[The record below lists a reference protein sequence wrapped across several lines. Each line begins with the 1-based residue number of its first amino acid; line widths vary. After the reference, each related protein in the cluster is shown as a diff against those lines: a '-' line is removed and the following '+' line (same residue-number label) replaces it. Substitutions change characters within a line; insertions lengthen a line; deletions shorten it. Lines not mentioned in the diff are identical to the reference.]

1 MLSSRY
7 PRLHEALG
15 LGPMWLKRSARI
27 AENTRPESQRL
38 PENGQT
44 ELRTAPT
51 AGQRLPENRQS
62 EPRPSGHNALQPNP
76 YHSIT
81 TAAQPRL
88 PESERGELRQIEA
101 GGLQQHPN
109 HSLAPNQP
117 AARTTLPPQGHR
129 ADVLAAIATP
139 QPFQPAPAPAE
150 NESDPLAAVQQL
162 WAALPHTAFASPEE
176 VQRQAAVCAACSL
189 HSQRKQALSGYGAM
203 PARLMV
209 ISLNPAPS
217 DDETGQLISG
227 QHGRLL
233 DNMLAAIGL
242 APEQVFRTAW
252 LRCTPRVAIKTTPE
266 EQVRCAAFI
275 RQEFAWV
282 QPQAV
287 LLLGNSFYDPA
298 RRWLLEQLIG
308 HTPAFTV
315 PHPAILLRQP
325 ELKAQAWHSLKQL
338 KAALAKA

>member
-27 AENTRPESQRL
+27 AEPTLPGHSQPESPARL
-38 PENGQT
+38 PESGHG
-44 ELRTAPT
+44 EL
-51 AGQRLPENRQS
+51 
-62 EPRPSGHNALQPNP
+62 RPSGQNELQASPT
-76 YHSIT
+76 HT
-81 TAAQPRL
+81 TAPAAQPRL
-88 PESERGELRQIEA
+88 PENNQSELRQTSA
-101 GGLQQHPN
+101 GELQQHPN
-109 HSLAPNQP
+109 HTLAPNQP
-117 AARTTLPPQGHR
+117 AARTAQPPQGHR
-129 ADVLAAIATP
+129 ADVLAAIAVP
-139 QPFQPAPAPAE
+139 QPYQPAPAQAE
-150 NESDPLAAVQQL
+150 NESDPLAAVQRL
-162 WAALPHTAFASPEE
+162 WAALPHTAFASPEALR
-176 VQRQAAVCAACSL
+176 QQAAACAACSL

-217 DDETGQLISG
+217 DDETGRLISG

-242 APEQVFRTAW
+242 SPEQVFRTAW
-252 LRCTPRVAIKTTPE
+252 LRCTPRITLKTTPE

-338 KAALAKA
+338 KAALAKV

>member
-7 PRLHEALG
+7 LRLHEALG

-27 AENTRPESQRL
+27 AEPTLPGHSQPESPARLPESGHSELRPSGQNELQASPTHPTAPAAQARL
-38 PENGQT
+38 PEN
-44 ELRTAPT
+44 
-51 AGQRLPENRQS
+51 NQS
-62 EPRPSGHNALQPNP
+62 
-76 YHSIT
+76 
-81 TAAQPRL
+81 
-88 PESERGELRQIEA
+88 ELRQTAA
-101 GGLQQHPN
+101 GELQQHPN
-109 HSLAPNQP
+109 HTLAPNQP
-117 AARTTLPPQGHR
+117 AARTAQPPQGHR
-129 ADVLAAIATP
+129 ADVLAAIAAQ
-139 QPFQPAPAPAE
+139 QPFQPAPAQAE
-150 NESDPLAAVQQL
+150 NESDPLAAVQRL
-162 WAALPHTAFASPEE
+162 WAALSHTAFANPEE
-176 VQRQAAVCAACSL
+176 LQQQAAACAACSL
-189 HSQRKQALSGYGAM
+189 HSQRKQALSGYGAI

-209 ISLNPAPS
+209 VSLNPAPS

-227 QHGRLL
+227 RHGRLL

-242 APEQVFRTAW
+242 SPEQVFRTAW
-252 LRCTPRVAIKTTPE
+252 LRCTPRIALKTTPE

-282 QPQAV
+282 QPQAI

-338 KAALAKA
+338 KAVLAKT

>member
-7 PRLHEALG
+7 LRLHEALG
-15 LGPMWLKRSARI
+15 LGPMWLKRSARV
-27 AENTRPESQRL
+27 AEPTLPGHSQPESPTRL
-38 PENGQT
+38 PESGHS
-44 ELRTAPT
+44 EL
-51 AGQRLPENRQS
+51 
-62 EPRPSGHNALQPNP
+62 RPSGQNELQASPAHLIP
-76 YHSIT
+76 P
-81 TAAQPRL
+81 AAQPRL
-88 PESERGELRQIEA
+88 PENKQSELRQTAA
-101 GGLQQHPN
+101 GELQQHPN
-109 HSLAPNQP
+109 HTLAPNQ
-117 AARTTLPPQGHR
+117 AAGRPVPPPQGHR
-129 ADVLAAIATP
+129 ADVLAAIAAP
-139 QPFQPAPAPAE
+139 QPFQPAPAQAE
-150 NESDPLAAVQQL
+150 NESDPLAAVQRL
-162 WAALPHTAFASPEE
+162 WAALPPATFASIEE
-176 VQRQAAVCAACSL
+176 LRQQAAACAACSL

-242 APEQVFRTAW
+242 SPEQVFRTAW
-252 LRCTPRVAIKTTPE
+252 LRCTPRIALKTTPE

-325 ELKAQAWHSLKQL
+325 ELKAQAWHILKQL

>member
-38 PENGQT
+38 PEN
-44 ELRTAPT
+44 
-51 AGQRLPENRQS
+51 RQS
-62 EPRPSGHNALQPNP
+62 EPRPSGHNALQPTP
-76 YHSIT
+76 PHS
-81 TAAQPRL
+81 AATQARL
-88 PESERGELRQIEA
+88 PENEQSELRQNEA
-101 GGLQQHPN
+101 GGLQQHQN
-109 HSLAPNQP
+109 HTLAPNQP
-117 AARTTLPPQGHR
+117 AARTMPPLQGHR
-129 ADVLAAIATP
+129 ANVLAAATS
-139 QPFQPAPAPAE
+139 QPLQPTPAQTD
-150 NESDPLAAVQQL
+150 NESDPLAAVQRL
-162 WAALPHTAFASPEE
+162 WAALPPATFANIEE
-176 VQRQAAVCAACSL
+176 LQRQAAACAACSL

-203 PARLMV
+203 PTRLMV

-242 APEQVFRTAW
+242 VPEQVFRTAW
-252 LRCTPRVAIKTTPE
+252 LRCTPRIALKTTPE

-308 HTPAFTV
+308 RTPAFTV

>member
-15 LGPMWLKRSARI
+15 LGPMWLKRSARL
-27 AENTRPESQRL
+27 AENARPESQRL

-44 ELRTAPT
+44 ELRTAP
-51 AGQRLPENRQS
+51 AAEQRLPENRQS
-62 EPRPSGHNALQPNP
+62 EPRPSGHNALQPIP
-76 YHSIT
+76 PHSA
-81 TAAQPRL
+81 AAQTGL
-88 PESERGELRQIEA
+88 PENEQSGLRQNEA

-109 HSLAPNQP
+109 RTLAPSQAAAHP
-117 AARTTLPPQGHR
+117 APPPQGHR
-129 ADVLAAIATP
+129 ADVLAAIAAP
-139 QPFQPAPAPAE
+139 PPFQPAPASAD
-150 NESDPLAAVQQL
+150 NESDPLAAVQRL

-176 VQRQAAVCAACSL
+176 LQRQAATCAACSL

-217 DDETGQLISG
+217 DDEAGQLISG
-227 QHGRLL
+227 RHGRLL

-242 APEQVFRTAW
+242 PPEQVFRTAW
-252 LRCTPRVAIKTTPE
+252 LRCTPRAALKTTPE

-275 RQEFAWV
+275 RQEFAWA

-325 ELKAQAWHSLKQL
+325 ELKAQAWHILKQL

>member
-44 ELRTAPT
+44 ELRSAP
-51 AGQRLPENRQS
+51 AAEQRLPENRQS

-76 YHSIT
+76 PHS
-81 TAAQPRL
+81 AATQAGL
-88 PESERGELRQIEA
+88 PENEQSRLRQNEA

-109 HSLAPNQP
+109 RTPAPNQA
-117 AARTTLPPQGHR
+117 AARPAPPPQGHR
-129 ADVLAAIATP
+129 ADVLAAIAAP
-139 QPFQPAPAPAE
+139 QPFQPAPAQVE
-150 NESDPLAAVQQL
+150 NERDPRAAVQRR
-162 WAALPHTAFASPEE
+162 WAALPSTAFASPEE
-176 VQRQAAVCAACSL
+176 LQRQAAACAACSL

-209 ISLNPAPS
+209 ISLNTAPS
-217 DDETGQLISG
+217 DDEAGQLISG
-227 QHGRLL
+227 RHGRLL

-252 LRCTPRVAIKTTPE
+252 LRCTPRVALKTTPE

-275 RQEFAWV
+275 RQEFAWA

-308 HTPAFTV
+308 PTPAVTV

-325 ELKAQAWHSLKQL
+325 ELKVQAWLTLKQL
-338 KAALAKA
+338 KAVLAKA

>member
-27 AENTRPESQRL
+27 AEHTRPESQRL

-44 ELRTAPT
+44 ELRSAPA

-62 EPRPSGHNALQPNP
+62 EPRPSGHNALQSNP
-76 YHSIT
+76 PHS
-81 TAAQPRL
+81 AATQAGL
-88 PESERGELRQIEA
+88 PENEQSRLRQNEA
-101 GGLQQHPN
+101 GGLQQYPN
-109 HSLAPNQP
+109 RTLAPSQAATHP
-117 AARTTLPPQGHR
+117 APPPQGLR
-129 ADVLAAIATP
+129 ADVLAAIAAP
-139 QPFQPAPAPAE
+139 RPFQPAPAPAE
-150 NESDPLAAVQQL
+150 NESDPLAAVQRL
-162 WAALPHTAFASPEE
+162 WAALPPTAFASPEE
-176 VQRQAAVCAACSL
+176 LQRQAAACAACSL

-217 DDETGQLISG
+217 DDEAGRLISG
-227 QHGRLL
+227 RHGRLL
-233 DNMLAAIGL
+233 GNMLAAIGL
-242 APEQVFRTAW
+242 PPEQVFRTAW
-252 LRCTPRVAIKTTPE
+252 LRCTPRVALKTTPE

-275 RQEFAWV
+275 RQEFTWA
-282 QPQAV
+282 QPQAI

-298 RRWLLEQLIG
+298 RRWLLKQLIG

-325 ELKAQAWHSLKQL
+325 ELKAQAWHTLKQL

>member
-1 MLSSRY
+1 MLNSRY

-44 ELRTAPT
+44 ELHTAP
-51 AGQRLPENRQS
+51 AAEQRLPENRQS
-62 EPRPSGHNALQPNP
+62 EPRPSGHNTLQPNP
-76 YHSIT
+76 PHS
-81 TAAQPRL
+81 TAAQ
-88 PESERGELRQIEA
+88 A
-101 GGLQQHPN
+101 
-109 HSLAPNQP
+109 
-117 AARTTLPPQGHR
+117 AARPAPPPQCHR
-129 ADVLAAIATP
+129 ADVLAAIAAP
-139 QPFQPAPAPAE
+139 QPFQPAPAQVE
-150 NESDPLAAVQQL
+150 NESDPLAVVQRL
-162 WAALPHTAFASPEE
+162 WAALPHTSFTSPEE
-176 VQRQAAVCAACSL
+176 LHQQAAACAACSL
-189 HSQRKQALSGYGAM
+189 HNQRKQALSGYGAM

-233 DNMLAAIGL
+233 NNMLAAIGL
-242 APEQVFRTAW
+242 VPEQVFRTAW
-252 LRCTPRVAIKTTPE
+252 LRCTPRVALKTTPE

-275 RQEFAWV
+275 RQELAWA

>member
-1 MLSSRY
+1 
-7 PRLHEALG
+7 
-15 LGPMWLKRSARI
+15 
-27 AENTRPESQRL
+27 
-38 PENGQT
+38 
-44 ELRTAPT
+44 
-51 AGQRLPENRQS
+51 
-62 EPRPSGHNALQPNP
+62 
-76 YHSIT
+76 
-81 TAAQPRL
+81 
-88 PESERGELRQIEA
+88 
-101 GGLQQHPN
+101 
-109 HSLAPNQP
+109 
-117 AARTTLPPQGHR
+117 
-129 ADVLAAIATP
+129 
-139 QPFQPAPAPAE
+139 
-150 NESDPLAAVQQL
+150 
-162 WAALPHTAFASPEE
+162 
-176 VQRQAAVCAACSL
+176 
-189 HSQRKQALSGYGAM
+189 M

>member
-7 PRLHEALG
+7 LRLHEALG

-27 AENTRPESQRL
+27 AEPTLPGHSQPESPARLPESGYGELRPSGQNELQASPAHPTAPAAQARL
-38 PENGQT
+38 PEN
-44 ELRTAPT
+44 
-51 AGQRLPENRQS
+51 NQS
-62 EPRPSGHNALQPNP
+62 ELQQ
-76 YHSIT
+76 
-81 TAAQPRL
+81 TAA
-88 PESERGELRQIEA
+88 GE
-101 GGLQQHPN
+101 LQQHPN
-109 HSLAPNQP
+109 HTPAPNQP
-117 AARTTLPPQGHR
+117 AARTAQPPQGHR
-129 ADVLAAIATP
+129 ADVLAAIAAP
-139 QPFQPAPAPAE
+139 QPYQSAPAQAE
-150 NESDPLAAVQQL
+150 NESDPLAAVQRL
-162 WAALPHTAFASPEE
+162 WAALSHTAFASIEE
-176 VQRQAAVCAACSL
+176 LRQQAAACAACSL

-209 ISLNPAPS
+209 VSLNPAPS

-227 QHGRLL
+227 RHGRLL

-242 APEQVFRTAW
+242 SPEQVFRTAW
-252 LRCTPRVAIKTTPE
+252 LRCTPRVALKTIPE

-275 RQEFAWV
+275 RQEFAWA

-308 HTPAFTV
+308 HTPAFTA

-325 ELKAQAWHSLKQL
+325 ELKAQAWHTLKQL
-338 KAALAKA
+338 KAALTKA

>member
-1 MLSSRY
+1 MLNSRY

-44 ELRTAPT
+44 ELHTAP
-51 AGQRLPENRQS
+51 AAEQRLPENRQS
-62 EPRPSGHNALQPNP
+62 EPRPSGHNTLQPNP
-76 YHSIT
+76 PHSA
-81 TAAQPRL
+81 AAQ
-88 PESERGELRQIEA
+88 A
-101 GGLQQHPN
+101 
-109 HSLAPNQP
+109 
-117 AARTTLPPQGHR
+117 AARPAPPPQGHR
-129 ADVLAAIATP
+129 ADVLAAIAAP
-139 QPFQPAPAPAE
+139 QPFQPAPAQVE
-150 NESDPLAAVQQL
+150 NESDPLAVVQRL
-162 WAALPHTAFASPEE
+162 WAALPHTSFTSPEE
-176 VQRQAAVCAACSL
+176 LHQQAAACAACSL
-189 HSQRKQALSGYGAM
+189 HNQRKQALSGYGAM

-233 DNMLAAIGL
+233 NNMLAAIGL
-242 APEQVFRTAW
+242 VPEQVFRTAW
-252 LRCTPRVAIKTTPE
+252 LRCTPRIALKTTPE

-275 RQEFAWV
+275 RQELAWA

>member
-1 MLSSRY
+1 MLNSRY

-38 PENGQT
+38 PENGQS
-44 ELRTAPT
+44 ELRTAP
-51 AGQRLPENRQS
+51 AAEQRLPENRQS
-62 EPRPSGHNALQPNP
+62 EPRPSGHNTLQPNP
-76 YHSIT
+76 PHSA
-81 TAAQPRL
+81 AAQ
-88 PESERGELRQIEA
+88 A
-101 GGLQQHPN
+101 
-109 HSLAPNQP
+109 
-117 AARTTLPPQGHR
+117 AARPAPPPQGHR
-129 ADVLAAIATP
+129 ADVLAAIAAP
-139 QPFQPAPAPAE
+139 QPFQPAPAQVE
-150 NESDPLAAVQQL
+150 NESDPLAAVQPL
-162 WAALPHTAFASPEE
+162 WAALPHTSFTSPEE
-176 VQRQAAVCAACSL
+176 LHQQAAACAACSL
-189 HSQRKQALSGYGAM
+189 HNQRKQALSGYGAM

-217 DDETGQLISG
+217 DDETGRLISG
-227 QHGRLL
+227 RHGRLL

-242 APEQVFRTAW
+242 PPEQVFRTAW
-252 LRCTPRVAIKTTPE
+252 LRCTPRVALKTTPE

-275 RQEFAWV
+275 RQEFAWA

-325 ELKAQAWHSLKQL
+325 ELKAQAWHTLKQL

>member
-27 AENTRPESQRL
+27 AEPTLPARSQPESPARL
-38 PENGQT
+38 PESGRS
-44 ELRTAPT
+44 ELC
-51 AGQRLPENRQS
+51 
-62 EPRPSGHNALQPNP
+62 PSGHNELQASPTHP
-76 YHSIT
+76 T
-81 TAAQPRL
+81 APAAQPRL
-88 PESERGELRQIEA
+88 PENNQSKLRQTAA

-109 HSLAPNQP
+109 HTLAPNQP
-117 AARTTLPPQGHR
+117 ASRTAQPPQGHR
-129 ADVLAAIATP
+129 ADVLAAIAPP

-150 NESDPLAAVQQL
+150 NESDPLAAVQRL
-162 WAALPHTAFASPEE
+162 WAVLPHTAFASPEE
-176 VQRQAAVCAACSL
+176 LQRQAAACATCSL

-217 DDETGQLISG
+217 DDEAGRLISG
-227 QHGRLL
+227 RHGRLL
-233 DNMLAAIGL
+233 DNMFAAIGL
-242 APEQVFRTAW
+242 PPEQVFRTAW
-252 LRCTPRVAIKTTPE
+252 LRCTPRIALKTTPE

-275 RQEFAWV
+275 RQEFAWA

-325 ELKAQAWHSLKQL
+325 ELKAQAWHTLKQL
-338 KAALAKA
+338 KAALAKT

>member
-7 PRLHEALG
+7 LRLHEALG

-27 AENTRPESQRL
+27 AEPTLPSHSQPKSPARL
-38 PENGQT
+38 PESGHG
-44 ELRTAPT
+44 EL
-51 AGQRLPENRQS
+51 
-62 EPRPSGHNALQPNP
+62 RPSGQNELPASPAHPTAP
-76 YHSIT
+76 
-81 TAAQPRL
+81 AAQPRL
-88 PESERGELRQIEA
+88 PENNQSELRQTSA
-101 GGLQQHPN
+101 GELQQHPN
-109 HSLAPNQP
+109 HTLAPNQP
-117 AARTTLPPQGHR
+117 AARTAQSPQGHR
-129 ADVLAAIATP
+129 ADVLAAIAAP
-139 QPFQPAPAPAE
+139 QPFQPAPAQTD
-150 NESDPLAAVQQL
+150 NEIDPLAAVQRL
-162 WAALPHTAFASPEE
+162 WAALPPATFASIEE
-176 VQRQAAVCAACSL
+176 LRQQAAACAACSL

-217 DDETGQLISG
+217 DDETGRLISG
-227 QHGRLL
+227 RHGRLL

-242 APEQVFRTAW
+242 APKQVFRTAW
-252 LRCTPRVAIKTTPE
+252 LRCTPRIALKTTPE

-338 KAALAKA
+338 KAALAKT

>member
-7 PRLHEALG
+7 LRLHEALG

-44 ELRTAPT
+44 ELRSASTAE
-51 AGQRLPENRQS
+51 QRLPENRQS
-62 EPRPSGHNALQPNP
+62 EPRPSGHNTLQPNP
-76 YHSIT
+76 PHSA
-81 TAAQPRL
+81 AAQAGL
-88 PESERGELRQIEA
+88 PENEQSRLRQNEA

-109 HSLAPNQP
+109 RTPAPDQA
-117 AARTTLPPQGHR
+117 AARPAPPPQGHR
-129 ADVLAAIATP
+129 ADVLAAIAAP
-139 QPFQPAPAPAE
+139 QPFQPAPAQVE
-150 NESDPLAAVQQL
+150 NESDPLAVVQRL
-162 WAALPHTAFASPEE
+162 WAALPHTSFTSPEE
-176 VQRQAAVCAACSL
+176 LHQQAAACAACSL

-203 PARLMV
+203 HARLMV

-252 LRCTPRVAIKTTPE
+252 LRCTPRIALKTTPE

-275 RQEFAWV
+275 RQEFTWA

>member
-1 MLSSRY
+1 MLNSRY

-44 ELRTAPT
+44 ELHTAP
-51 AGQRLPENRQS
+51 AAEQRLPENRQS
-62 EPRPSGHNALQPNP
+62 EPRPSGHNTLQPNP
-76 YHSIT
+76 PHSA
-81 TAAQPRL
+81 AAQ
-88 PESERGELRQIEA
+88 A
-101 GGLQQHPN
+101 
-109 HSLAPNQP
+109 
-117 AARTTLPPQGHR
+117 AARPAPPPQGHR
-129 ADVLAAIATP
+129 ADVLAAIAAP
-139 QPFQPAPAPAE
+139 QPFQPAPAQVE
-150 NESDPLAAVQQL
+150 NESDPLAVVQRL
-162 WAALPHTAFASPEE
+162 WAALPHTSFTSPEE
-176 VQRQAAVCAACSL
+176 LHQQAAACAACSL
-189 HSQRKQALSGYGAM
+189 HNQRKQALSGYGAM

-233 DNMLAAIGL
+233 NNMLAAIGL
-242 APEQVFRTAW
+242 VPEQVFRTAW
-252 LRCTPRVAIKTTPE
+252 LRCTPRIALKTTPE

-275 RQEFAWV
+275 RQELAWA

-298 RRWLLEQLIG
+298 RRWLLEQIIG

>member
-15 LGPMWLKRSARI
+15 LGPMWLKRSARL

-44 ELRTAPT
+44 ELRTAP
-51 AGQRLPENRQS
+51 AAEQRLPGNRQS
-62 EPRPSGHNALQPNP
+62 EPRPSGHNALQPIP
-76 YHSIT
+76 PHSA
-81 TAAQPRL
+81 AAQTGL
-88 PESERGELRQIEA
+88 PENEQSGLRQIEA

-109 HSLAPNQP
+109 RTPAPNQA
-117 AARTTLPPQGHR
+117 AARPAPPPQGHR
-129 ADVLAAIATP
+129 ADVLAAITAP
-139 QPFQPAPAPAE
+139 QPFQPAPAPAD
-150 NESDPLAAVQQL
+150 NESDPLAAVQRL
-162 WAALPHTAFASPEE
+162 WAALPPTAFTSPKEL
-176 VQRQAAVCAACSL
+176 QRQAAACAACSL

-217 DDETGQLISG
+217 DDEAGQLISG
-227 QHGRLL
+227 RHGRLL

-242 APEQVFRTAW
+242 LPEQVFRTAW
-252 LRCTPRVAIKTTPE
+252 LRCTPRVALKTTPE

-275 RQEFAWV
+275 RQEFAWA

-325 ELKAQAWHSLKQL
+325 ELKAQAWHILKQL

>member
-44 ELRTAPT
+44 ELR
-51 AGQRLPENRQS
+51 
-62 EPRPSGHNALQPNP
+62 PSGHSVLQPNP
-76 YHSIT
+76 PHSAT
-81 TAAQPRL
+81 TQAGL
-88 PESERGELRQIEA
+88 PENEQSGLRQNEV
-101 GGLQQHPN
+101 GVLQQHPN
-109 HSLAPNQP
+109 RPPAPNQA
-117 AARTTLPPQGHR
+117 AARTTPPPQGHR
-129 ADVLAAIATP
+129 ADVLATIATP

-162 WAALPHTAFASPEE
+162 LAVLPHTAFASPEE
-176 VQRQAAVCAACSL
+176 LQRQAAACAACSL

-209 ISLNPAPS
+209 ISLNPTPS
-217 DDETGQLISG
+217 DDETGRLISG

-242 APEQVFRTAW
+242 ASEQVFRTAW
-252 LRCTPRVAIKTTPE
+252 LRCTPRIALKTTPE
-266 EQVRCAAFI
+266 EQVRCAVFI
-275 RQEFAWV
+275 RQEFSWV

>member
-76 YHSIT
+76 PHSIT
-81 TAAQPRL
+81 PAAQPRL

-101 GGLQQHPN
+101 DGLQQHPN
-109 HSLAPNQP
+109 HTLAPNQP
-117 AARTTLPPQGHR
+117 AAHTTPPPQGHR

-139 QPFQPAPAPAE
+139 QPFLPAPAPAE
-150 NESDPLAAVQQL
+150 SESDPLAVVQRL

-176 VQRQAAVCAACSL
+176 LQQQAAACATCSL

-217 DDETGQLISG
+217 DDETGRLISG
-227 QHGRLL
+227 RHGRLL

-252 LRCTPRVAIKTTPE
+252 LRCTPRIALKTTPE

-298 RRWLLEQLIG
+298 RHWLLKQLIS

>member
-1 MLSSRY
+1 MLNSRY

-44 ELRTAPT
+44 ELHTAP
-51 AGQRLPENRQS
+51 AAEQRLPENRQS
-62 EPRPSGHNALQPNP
+62 EPRPSGHNTLQPNP
-76 YHSIT
+76 PHSA
-81 TAAQPRL
+81 AAQ
-88 PESERGELRQIEA
+88 A
-101 GGLQQHPN
+101 
-109 HSLAPNQP
+109 
-117 AARTTLPPQGHR
+117 AARPAPPPQGHR
-129 ADVLAAIATP
+129 ADVLAAIAAP
-139 QPFQPAPAPAE
+139 QPFQPAPAQVE
-150 NESDPLAAVQQL
+150 NESDPLAVVQRL
-162 WAALPHTAFASPEE
+162 WAALPHTSFTSPEE
-176 VQRQAAVCAACSL
+176 LHQQAAACAACSL
-189 HSQRKQALSGYGAM
+189 HNQRKQALSGYGAM

-233 DNMLAAIGL
+233 NNMLAAIGL
-242 APEQVFRTAW
+242 VPEQVFRTAW
-252 LRCTPRVAIKTTPE
+252 LRCTPRIALKTTPE

-275 RQEFAWV
+275 RQELAWA

-325 ELKAQAWHSLKQL
+325 ELKAQAWHSLKQI